1 MGRTRAGA
9 AIIAIGLLATACGQG
24 GSTDGAADDSS
35 TPTGGATAT
44 TDRDTS
50 GATGS
55 ESGAGGTEVS
65 TDDTAAGST
74 ATTAGTTT
82 STTAAPET
90 TTSATTGPALTPAK
104 EGDKGDAVLAL
115 QQRLADLG
123 FGINKPDGSYGKKT
137 AAAVK
142 AFQMVAALE
151 QTGEADTATVTA
163 LGTYTYSGTVLH
175 AGDEGQAV
183 VDLQNRLAGGPFDP
197 GPADGKFGTKTI
209 EAVWALSKLADLPVD
224 DGWGPLDE
232 KAWDLLAS
240 GAIGQPTQSHT
251 QRWVEVDLSEQLMKV
266 YDPGAPAP
274 VLISHISSGSGQH
287 WENEGH
293 SGSSITP
300 KGNFSIYKRISGWR
314 ESSLDIGRLYNPL
327 YFTGGIALHGALS
340 VPLYPASHGCIRVP
354 MHIADYLPG
363 ELPNGTPVDVL
374 A

>member
-1 MGRTRAGA
+1 MGTTRAGA

-24 GSTDGAADDSS
+24 GSTDGEAGGSS

-50 GATGS
+50 GVTGS

-65 TDDTAAGST
+65 TGDTAAGST
-74 ATTAGTTT
+74 TTTAGTTT

-123 FGINKPDGSYGKKT
+123 FGITKPDGSYGKKT
-137 AAAVK
+137 TAAVK
-142 AFQMVAALE
+142 SFQMVAGLE
-151 QTGEADTATVTA
+151 QTGEADTATVAA
-163 LGTYTYSGTVLH
+163 LGTYSYSGTVLH

-240 GAIGQPTQSHT
+240 GAIGQPTQTHT

-266 YDPGAPAP
+266 YDPGVLAP

-287 WENEGH
+287 WENEEH
-293 SGSSITP
+293 SGNSITP